1 MYLFGGI
8 ERGGDI
14 EIYGIK
20 SRCLFLFSPVA
31 EDIMILAISSQLLSL
46 FISFDFFSIKIGV
59 SLSYFLFRRFVKS

>member
-46 FISFDFFSIKIGV
+46 FISFDFFRSKLEFRFFI
-59 SLSYFLFRRFVKS
+59 SYLGDL